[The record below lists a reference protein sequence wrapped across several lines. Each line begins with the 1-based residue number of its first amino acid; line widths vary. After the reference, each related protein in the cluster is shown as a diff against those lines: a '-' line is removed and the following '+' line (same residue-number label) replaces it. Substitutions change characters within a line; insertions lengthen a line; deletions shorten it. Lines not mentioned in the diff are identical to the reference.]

1 MERKLLPSASNKRS
15 RVDRDE
21 VLEENA
27 LLPNAKKAHSTKE
40 ERVASIMEGRD
51 GRGKFG
57 IKKGHEG
64 GTTNK
69 MKDKRKNPKMIA
81 YVRCWLETET
91 LCSGRLCVAMVR
103 LISSAAG
110 ATCAN

>member
-40 ERVASIMEGRD
+40 ERVASIMEGRE

-81 YVRCWLETET
+81 YARRWLGTET
-91 LCSGRLCVAMVR
+91 LCPTVGTLMLCASVGGV
-103 LISSAAG
+103 
-110 ATCAN
+110 

>member
-1 MERKLLPSASNKRS
+1 MPAHTCDVLDLVPCLFDADWCLRS
-15 RVDRDE
+15 DVTPDLR
-21 VLEENA
+21 LQ
-27 LLPNAKKAHSTKE
+27 AHSTKE
-40 ERVASIMEGRD
+40 ERVASIMEGRE

-81 YVRCWLETET
+81 YARRWLGTET
-91 LCSGRLCVAMVR
+91 LCPTVGTLMLCASVGGV
-103 LISSAAG
+103 
-110 ATCAN
+110 